1 MNKTTH
7 LLALLVLSSTSAL
20 AQVTPGGTYTIEGDF
35 LRTINSVQKLDLDP
49 QSIDTVL
56 PVEPMQYTM
65 LPVKADVPARVD
77 SSSGSPGPAPTMVT
91 VPGR

>member
-1 MNKTTH
+1 MNKTTP

-20 AQVTPGGTYTIEGDF
+20 AQTTPGGEYY
-35 LRTINSVQKLDLDP
+35 INGIFNPVIADVRKLDMDP

-77 SSSGSPGPAPTMVT
+77 SIEAAKLNIQLAQQ
-91 VPGR
+91 RLY